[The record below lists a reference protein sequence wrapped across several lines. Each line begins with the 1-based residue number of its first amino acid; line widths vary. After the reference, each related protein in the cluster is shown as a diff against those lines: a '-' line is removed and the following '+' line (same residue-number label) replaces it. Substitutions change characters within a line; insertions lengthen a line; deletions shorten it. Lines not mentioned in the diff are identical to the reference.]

1 MTNIRSSG
9 FDNPAQLREHLAELD
24 DAAADRDDPTH
35 DNADLQRQIAQLRK
49 EMRDLRKLVVQT
61 RARPAGQGATR
72 KGKDKRDDRFWLR
85 LATTVAGTLL
95 LSAAVRYF
103 RLGPAGAAAVPLI
116 ASKFSGGGR

>member
-24 DAAADRDDPTH
+24 DAADRDDPTH

-61 RARPAGQGATR
+61 RARPAGHGTAR

-116 ASKFSGGGR
+116 ASKFGGGGR